1 MALVALVCSSTNA
14 LVSIL
19 LLQVLDDIREHNEVF
34 KFFNYFF
41 QNVTQ
46 NPRWPP

>member
-1 MALVALVCSSTNA
+1 MGVTTFFLIIKIVQ
-14 LVSIL
+14 IF
-19 LLQVLDDIREHNEVF
+19 LDDIKEHNEVY